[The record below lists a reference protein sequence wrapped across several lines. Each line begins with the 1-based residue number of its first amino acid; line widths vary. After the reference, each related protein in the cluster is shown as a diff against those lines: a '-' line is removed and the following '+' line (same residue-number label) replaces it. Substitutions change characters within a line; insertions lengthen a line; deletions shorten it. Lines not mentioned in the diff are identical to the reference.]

1 MVVVGSEDCSGQ
13 AQSLV
18 TGRTKRYT
26 EETQGPA
33 SLR

>member
-1 MVVVGSEDCSGQ
+1 MRSENYDYGQ

-18 TGRTKRYT
+18 TGKTKRYT
-26 EETQGPA
+26 EETQGPT

>member
-1 MVVVGSEDCSGQ
+1 MRSEDYDYGQ

-18 TGRTKRYT
+18 TGKTKRYT
-26 EETQGPA
+26 EETQGPT